1 MAHYHAVRREHASM
15 DDVYSVYTEVIKK
28 RNAVSP
34 AQKEEPARK
43 YDYHR
48 HYIHHEVDEHI
59 TGGVALNG
67 DNHFPR
73 VAGELQHPINMNA
86 HYEHRYPLAEPAEE
100 LQNSSVVS
108 VATFGCDLQHITYI
122 NTFQQSFKLFLL
134 FLRHIF

>member
-1 MAHYHAVRREHASM
+1 MAHYHAVGREHASV
-15 DDVYSVYTEVIKK
+15 DDVYSVDTEIIKK

-48 HYIHHEVDEHI
+48 HYIYHEVDEHI

-73 VAGELQHPINMNA
+73 MAGELQHPIYMNA
-86 HYEHRYPLAEPAEE
+86 HYEHWYPLAKPSEE
-100 LQNSSVVS
+100 LQYPSVVS
-108 VATFGCDLQHITYI
+108 VSTFGCDLQHITDI
-122 NTFQQSFKLFLL
+122 NTFQQSFELLLL
-134 FLRHIF
+134 FLRHNF